1 MSDMQNY
8 LVPVVVEQTSR
19 GERSFDIYS
28 RLLKER
34 IVFLGTPIDDQVG
47 NLIMAQLLHLESED
61 PDKDINLYINSP
73 GGDITALF
81 AIYDTMQYIKP
92 DVSTIV
98 MGQAASAAA
107 VLLLAGAPGKRFALP
122 HSRVLLHQPH
132 GGAQGQAVDIEIQAK
147 EITRYR
153 KLLEQLISEHTGQ
166 PIEKVVE
173 GHGPRLHPH
182 GRRGE
187 GLRRHRR
194 DHHDPRDLGGACS
207 RSGGWGVRFVG
218 SSGRDR
224 SPVARPGGE
233 GLMAK
238 FGDSDLLKCSFCGK
252 SQKQVKKLI
261 AGPGV
266 YICDEC
272 IDLCNEIIEEELSE
286 TSELNLDELPKPQ
299 EIYAFLDEYVVGQD
313 TRQEGPVGRGLQPL
327 QADPGRRRRIPR
339 SSSRSPT
346 S

>member
-1 MSDMQNY
+1 MKNY

-34 IVFLGTPIDDQVG
+34 IVFLGTPIDDAVG

-73 GGDITALF
+73 GGDVSALL

-153 KLLEQLISEHTGQ
+153 KLLEELIAEHTGQ
-166 PIEKVVE
+166 PLEKVSKDTD
-173 GHGPRLHPH
+173 
-182 GRRGE
+182 
-187 GLRRHRR
+187 R
-194 DHHDPRDLGGACS
+194 DYILTADEAVAYGVVDEVITS
-207 RSGGWGVRFVG
+207 RKIKPELAAAAAG
-218 SSGRDR
+218 SS
-224 SPVARPGGE
+224 
-233 GLMAK
+233 
-238 FGDSDLLKCSFCGK
+238 
-252 SQKQVKKLI
+252 
-261 AGPGV
+261 
-266 YICDEC
+266 
-272 IDLCNEIIEEELSE
+272 
-286 TSELNLDELPKPQ
+286 
-299 EIYAFLDEYVVGQD
+299 
-313 TRQEGPVGRGLQPL
+313 
-327 QADPGRRRRIPR
+327 
-339 SSSRSPT
+339 
-346 S
+346 